1 MRVQI
6 SVNSIKCSKKLDQR
20 PGLSQVAGDRIE
32 TSGDMKSL
40 KDLPVELVELVIDLL
55 DAESPSSRSL
65 LQEPSSQI
73 NRSAIQ
79 PLKFLSVTCRSL
91 RKLTLPI
98 LFKHMVLNIHVQYDK
113 LINPYRRTDITDAVD
128 FIARARLQ
136 TRIKTVVV
144 EFILLTSNGRTDLN
158 EGFAS
163 NVCSQIMDLLEPQA
177 LTIVMP
183 PSLTPYLAMD
193 GYLGPDQDD
202 GWAFDIPIQ
211 VLTCRRTSSNPALQN
226 GQIISRQQECWEGP
240 WSSVTINEA
249 SSVSVYSSYEY
260 YLKRT
265 PSFFRSRHTQRL
277 LRWDWSKTLRHFE
290 YIAIFPTAPHICEVF
305 KVLRNLH
312 CLEVLSVQF
321 GPHESSDIMSNQV
334 RLGKCQISDLWMEFG
349 ECYVEAFRFASEMRV
364 AHELRTFEI
373 LDWPEY
379 KHQIYHNNGNTQL
392 EEYMQGWHLDGE
404 NGIWTFPND
413 T

>member
-1 MRVQI
+1 
-6 SVNSIKCSKKLDQR
+6 
-20 PGLSQVAGDRIE
+20 
-32 TSGDMKSL
+32 MKSL
-40 KDLPVELVELVIDLL
+40 KDLPVELVELVIDFL

-65 LQEPSSQI
+65 RQEPSSQLC
-73 NRSAIQ
+73 RSAIQ
-79 PLKFLSVTCRSL
+79 PLKCLSVTCRAI
-91 RKLTLPI
+91 RKLTVPI
-98 LFKHMVLNIHVQYDK
+98 LFKYMVLNIHVRFDS

-128 FIARARLQ
+128 FISRASLQ
-136 TRIKTVVV
+136 THIKTVVV
-144 EFILLTSNGRTDLN
+144 ELILLTSNGRTNLN

-163 NVCSQIMDLLEPQA
+163 NVCSQIMDLFEPQA

-202 GWAFDIPIQ
+202 GWAFNIPFQ
-211 VLTCRRTSSNPALQN
+211 VLTCRRTSSNPAFQD
-226 GQIISRQQECWEGP
+226 GHIISRQQGCWEGP
-240 WSSVTINEA
+240 WSSVVINEA
-249 SSVSVYSSYEY
+249 SFVSVYSNYEY

-290 YIAIFPTAPHICEVF
+290 YIAIFPIEPHIREVF
-305 KVLRNLH
+305 RVLRNLH

-321 GPHESSDIMSNQV
+321 GPHESSDIMSNQA

-349 ECYVEAFRFASEMRV
+349 ECYMEAFCFASEMRA
-364 AHELRTFEI
+364 AHELRTFEN

-379 KHQIYHNNGNTQL
+379 EHQIYHNNRKAQL
-392 EEYMQGWHLDGE
+392 EEYMQGWHLDGDS
-404 NGIWTFPND
+404 GIWTFPND

>member
-1 MRVQI
+1 MI
-6 SVNSIKCSKKLDQR
+6 SKE
-20 PGLSQVAGDRIE
+20 VARC
-32 TSGDMKSL
+32 TKSL
-40 KDLPVELVELVIDLL
+40 KDLPVELVELVIDFL
-55 DAESPSSRSL
+55 DVESPSSRSL
-65 LQEPSSQI
+65 RQEPSSQI
-73 NRSAIQ
+73 YRSVVQ
-79 PLKFLSVTCRSL
+79 PLKCLSVTCRSL
-91 RKLTLPI
+91 RNITVPI
-98 LFKHMVLNIHVQYDK
+98 LFKYMVLNIQVRFDN

-128 FIARARLQ
+128 FISRARLQ
-136 TRIKTVVV
+136 PHIKTVVV

-163 NVCSQIMDLLEPQA
+163 NVCSQIMDLFEPQA

-183 PSLTPYLAMD
+183 PSLTPYLALD
-193 GYLGPDQDD
+193 GFLGPDQND

-211 VLTCRRTSSNPALQN
+211 VLTCRRTSSKPALQN
-226 GQIISRQQECWEGP
+226 GQIISRQQGCWEGP

-290 YIAIFPTAPHICEVF
+290 YIAIFPIAPHIREVF
-305 KVLRNLH
+305 KILRNLH

-321 GPHESSDIMSNQV
+321 APHESSDIISNPV

-349 ECYVEAFRFASEMRV
+349 ECYMEAFCFASEMRV
-364 AHELRTFEI
+364 AHELRMFEN

-379 KHQIYHNNGNTQL
+379 KHQIYLKDTNAQL
-392 EEYMQGWHLDGE
+392 EEYMQGWHLDGD